1 MSEHLEQRP
10 KTRFF
15 QSLAFKLSLSI
26 FMVSSV
32 LLSSLGIYYIK
43 KFSAEIDQ
51 RLHLAAQT
59 PGKLIASGLMPQT
72 GVRDLELLSHFADEE
87 VLLAVVDQADDLIL
101 YSSDPALEGTSSDLY
116 HTFAKIG
123 KEIQTPDDCSII
135 RIRQSGHEYLYV
147 TTPLRGED
155 GWTGDLHMK
164 IDTERARER
173 KQRIAFGFLLGF
185 TLCIVFIS
193 AFCATVVHALTGPR
207 LRAIRQCLEAVEHG
221 DLSLRVPRTKSDDEM
236 GELGR
241 GVNKMVDELQL
252 RRDEQRRMGEEL
264 EAARDAAE
272 KASRS
277 KSEFLANMSHEIRTP
292 MNGVL
297 GMAQLLKATEL
308 NPEQS
313 EYIETIFASADNLLK
328 IINNILD
335 LSRIEMGKFSL
346 NINTVDVAN
355 VLNELN
361 TFFTPSAR
369 EKGLELKITCPDDLP
384 KVRTDEGG
392 LRQVLINLMANAVKF
407 TRKGHV
413 EVEIECLDR
422 TGNECTLAFR
432 VADTGIGIS
441 KEAQE
446 IIFNEF
452 TQADGS
458 HTREYG
464 GSGLGLAIS
473 KKMVEQLGGRLCV
486 SSEPDKGAE
495 FSFRLTVNMEDGDRD
510 IQRGEQ
516 TERQQE
522 IFDHYILL
530 AEDNKLNQ
538 LVLIKML
545 EKMGC
550 RVDVAEN
557 GRDALSRMKLTLPLE
572 ERPRYDIVFMDIQM
586 PVLDGLRAT
595 SMIRAQEGGETH
607 VPIIAIT
614 AHAMK
619 GDREHFLEQGM
630 DGYLSKPVRREDLCA
645 VLRQYSRARG
655 RDSK

>member
-1 MSEHLEQRP
+1 M
-10 KTRFF
+10 
-15 QSLAFKLSLSI
+15 I
-26 FMVSSV
+26 SSV

-43 KFSAEIDQ
+43 KFTAEIDQ
-51 RLHLAAQT
+51 RLYLAAQT
-59 PGKLIASGLMPQT
+59 PGNLISSGLIPQT
-72 GVRDLELLSHFADEE
+72 AVRDRELLSRFVGEE
-87 VLLAVVDQADDLIL
+87 VLLAWVDQADHLVL
-101 YSSDPALEGTSSDLY
+101 YSSEPGQEGTRADE
-116 HTFAKIG
+116 HHRFARLGKAVQAPAGSRIIG
-123 KEIQTPDDCSII
+123 TREND
-135 RIRQSGHEYLYV
+135 HAYLYV
-147 TTPLRGED
+147 TTPLSGKD
-155 GWTGDLHMK
+155 GWTGNLHLK
-164 IDTERARER
+164 IDTDNTRGR
-173 KQRIAFGFLLGF
+173 KNRMASSFLLGF
-185 TLCIVFIS
+185 TLCIVLIS
-193 AFCATVVHALTGPR
+193 AFCAILVHALTVPR
-207 LRAIRQCLEAVEHG
+207 LRVIRQCLEAVEHG
-221 DLSLRVPRTKSDDEM
+221 DLSMRVPCTKSDDEM
-236 GELGR
+236 GGLGR
-241 GVNKMVDELQL
+241 GVNQMVDELQL
-252 RRDEQRRMGEEL
+252 RRDEQQRMSKEL
-264 EAARDAAE
+264 EATRDAAE
-272 KASRS
+272 KSSRS

-313 EYIETIFASADNLLK
+313 EYIDTIFTSADNLLK

-335 LSRIEMGKFSL
+335 LSRIEAGKFSL
-346 NINTVDVAN
+346 NIDAVDVAN
-355 VLNELN
+355 MLHELN
-361 TFFTPSAR
+361 TFFTPSVR

-407 TRKGHV
+407 TQKGHV
-413 EVEIECLDR
+413 EIEVECLDR

-441 KEAQE
+441 KEVQE
-446 IIFNEF
+446 VIFNEF

-464 GSGLGLAIS
+464 GTGLGLAIS
-473 KKMVEQLGGRLCV
+473 KKMVEQMGGRLCV

-495 FSFRLTVNMEDGDRD
+495 FSFRLTVNMEDGGRD
-510 IQRGEQ
+510 TQRGEQ
-516 TERQQE
+516 AETQLEV
-522 IFDHYILL
+522 FDHYILL

-538 LVLIKML
+538 RVLVKML

-557 GRDALSRMKLTLPLE
+557 GRDALSQMKLTRPPE

-595 SMIRAQEGGETH
+595 SMIRAQEGDEAH

-645 VLRQYSRARG
+645 VLRQY
-655 RDSK
+655 

>member
-1 MSEHLEQRP
+1 
-10 KTRFF
+10 
-15 QSLAFKLSLSI
+15 
-26 FMVSSV
+26 
-32 LLSSLGIYYIK
+32 
-43 KFSAEIDQ
+43 
-51 RLHLAAQT
+51 
-59 PGKLIASGLMPQT
+59 
-72 GVRDLELLSHFADEE
+72 
-87 VLLAVVDQADDLIL
+87 
-101 YSSDPALEGTSSDLY
+101 
-116 HTFAKIG
+116 
-123 KEIQTPDDCSII
+123 
-135 RIRQSGHEYLYV
+135 
-147 TTPLRGED
+147 
-155 GWTGDLHMK
+155 
-164 IDTERARER
+164 
-173 KQRIAFGFLLGF
+173 
-185 TLCIVFIS
+185 
-193 AFCATVVHALTGPR
+193 
-207 LRAIRQCLEAVEHG
+207 
-221 DLSLRVPRTKSDDEM
+221 
-236 GELGR
+236 
-241 GVNKMVDELQL
+241 MVDELQL
-252 RRDEQRRMGEEL
+252 RRDEQQRMSEEL
-264 EAARDAAE
+264 KATKDAAE

-308 NPEQS
+308 NHEQH

-346 NINTVDVAN
+346 NIDTVDVAA

-361 TFFTPSAR
+361 TFFMPAIR
-369 EKGLELKITCPDDLP
+369 EKGLELKILCPDDLP

-446 IIFNEF
+446 VIFNEF

-458 HTREYG
+458 HTREFG
-464 GSGLGLAIS
+464 GTGLGLAIS

-486 SSEPDKGAE
+486 SSEPDQGAE
-495 FSFRLTVNMEDGDRD
+495 FSFRLTVNMEDGERN
-510 IQRGEQ
+510 IQRGDQ
-516 TERQQE
+516 ADGQQE
-522 IFDHYILL
+522 AFDHYILL

-557 GRDALSRMKLTLPLE
+557 GRDALSRMKLTHPPE

-595 SMIRAQEGGETH
+595 AMIRAQEGDETH

-630 DGYLSKPVRREDLCA
+630 DGYLSKPIRKEDLSA
-645 VLRQYSRARG
+645 VLRQY
-655 RDSK
+655 